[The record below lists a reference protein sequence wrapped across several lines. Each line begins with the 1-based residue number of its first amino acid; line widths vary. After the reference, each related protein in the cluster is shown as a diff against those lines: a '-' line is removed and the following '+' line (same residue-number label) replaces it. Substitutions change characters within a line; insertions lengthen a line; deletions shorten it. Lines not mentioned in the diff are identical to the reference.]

1 MLYKF
6 EIMIIRLFLIVF
18 FIHFN
23 CLSQKER
30 IYNLLEVDTP
40 PVLSSLL
47 NEKGLNT
54 KNVFEKSVVSF
65 VQKNIS
71 IITGRKTSFEKVYVE
86 ILIDEKGK
94 HTIINSR
101 ATNKKA
107 EKEAIKTIKKLPYFI
122 PAKVDN
128 IPVKMKFTIPIRFD
142 VIVLN

>member
-1 MLYKF
+1 MMV
-6 EIMIIRLFLIVF
+6 IPLFLIIS
-18 FIHFN
+18 FIHVN
-23 CLSQKER
+23 YVSQQEK
-30 IYNLLEVDTP
+30 IYTLLEVDTP

-86 ILIDEKGK
+86 ILIDEQGN

-128 IPVKMKFTIPIRFD
+128 KPVKMKFTIPIRFD
-142 VIVLN
+142 IIVLN